1 MVISSTKEETTEEL
15 KKLGFNAKDS
25 YKAAKDNYIKEN
37 QDSVKSVLIFSS
49 IIIGI
54 SLFEIYLMIRSS
66 FLSRIKEVG
75 IYRAIG
81 VKKSDI
87 YKMFL
92 GEILA
97 ITLTASLAGIALM
110 GYILWNVSKVKIL
123 GSMVII
129 NYQTIGLSI
138 LICFAFNIIVGLIP
152 VYKVVSRTPS
162 EILARHD
169 I

>member
-1 MVISSTKEETTEEL
+1 M
-15 KKLGFNAKDS
+15 
-25 YKAAKDNYIKEN
+25 
-37 QDSVKSVLIFSS
+37 
-49 IIIGI
+49 
-54 SLFEIYLMIRSS
+54 
-66 FLSRIKEVG
+66 
-75 IYRAIG
+75 
-81 VKKSDI
+81 
-87 YKMFL
+87 
-92 GEILA
+92 A